1 MRESLKNEIERRNDK
16 EFLESLFRI
25 HRMLKN
31 VDPDQLLSDLRKD
44 RDQRR

>member
-16 EFLESLFRI
+16 EFLESISKI

-31 VDPDQLLSDLRKD
+31 VDRNQILADLRED
-44 RDQRR
+44 RNQR